1 MMWSSQAVCSMN
13 KKILIFASGRG
24 SNAEAIWNACAE
36 GTVKGSVVGV
46 ICDHAEAQVLDRAKR
61 WGVPFRV
68 IEKKDYADKAA
79 FDEAL
84 LRAAESFA
92 PDLIC
97 LTGYMRICGENLIEA
112 FPNRILNIHPA
123 LLPSFR
129 GLHAQRQ
136 AIEAGVKVAGCTVHF
151 VGTGLDDGPIITQVA
166 VPVYDGDTEDTLADR
181 ILREEHPAYVRAV
194 KAFCDDSL
202 HIKGHIVTGM
212 HGKK

>member
-1 MMWSSQAVCSMN
+1 MS
-13 KKILIFASGRG
+13 KKRILVFASGRG
-24 SNAEAIWNACAE
+24 SNAEAIHEATLN
-36 GTVKGSVVGV
+36 GTICGEVIGV
-46 ICDHAEAQVLDRAKR
+46 ICDHGDAQVLDRAKR
-61 WGVPFRV
+61 WDVPATV
-68 IEKKDYADKAA
+68 IERKDYGSKEDFNAA
-79 FDEAL
+79 ILEA
-84 LRAAESFA
+84 AKSYA

-97 LTGYMRICGENLIEA
+97 LAGYMRICGEDLIHA

-166 VPVYDGDTEDTLADR
+166 VPVYDDDTEDTLSAR
-181 ILREEHPAYVRAV
+181 ILEQEHPAYVRTVA
-194 KAFCDDSL
+194 AYCADEL
-202 HIKGHIVTGM
+202 HLDGHHVAGM